1 MIIETNR
8 YLERINYSGKVAS
21 DLLTLQKLQRQH
33 IFYVPF
39 ENLDIYY
46 KIPVVLDIRNIYNK
60 IVVNNR
66 GGYCYELNSL
76 FCELLRSFGFNVSM
90 ISGRVTSAKGGYGH
104 EFDHMALAVEVAD
117 TKWLV
122 DVGFGDFSLKPL
134 AIDCGRVQSDGRK
147 KYRIMNNTYVN
158 GKKYM
163 SVEKWNE
170 GKKIFQPEYIFTL
183 TPHKLQDFADMNDYQ
198 QTSPDSGFVRS
209 LMCSLPTANGRISIV
224 NNRIVKTID
233 GVKYPQTIRSD
244 THRQSI
250 LRKYF
255 NINFEIPEAILV
267 ER

>member
-1 MIIETNR
+1 
-8 YLERINYSGKVAS
+8 
-21 DLLTLQKLQRQH
+21 
-33 IFYVPF
+33 
-39 ENLDIYY
+39 
-46 KIPVVLDIRNIYNK
+46 
-60 IVVNNR
+60 
-66 GGYCYELNSL
+66 
-76 FCELLRSFGFNVSM
+76 
-90 ISGRVTSAKGGYGH
+90 
-104 EFDHMALAVEVAD
+104 
-117 TKWLV
+117 
-122 DVGFGDFSLKPL
+122 
-134 AIDCGRVQSDGRK
+134 
-147 KYRIMNNTYVN
+147 
-158 GKKYM
+158 
-163 SVEKWNE
+163 
-170 GKKIFQPEYIFTL
+170 L